1 MISAVTALPAP
12 ESGGAPVASLPAT
25 PRLRDDLL
33 ISRQERPDGTYFV
46 VKDPETRRFFRL
58 REVEHAIA
66 RQFDGATPLESVRQR
81 VASELGAELEPEML
95 ERFVAQLRSQGLL
108 APENGAGPSARPKR
122 AGKFFGGNALWFR
135 VKAFDPDRLFN
146 WLHPRITILFTP
158 AFVTLAITII
168 LTGIAIVLSN
178 RAELGPD
185 LRRLWSAHGLVLV
198 WSAIFVVTILH
209 EFAHGLTCKH
219 FGGEVHELGF
229 LLIYGGPA
237 FYCNVS
243 DSWLF
248 PEKSR
253 RLWVMA
259 AGGFFELFVW
269 GVAAIIWRIAEPGT
283 WLGSA
288 ALVVVLTSAVR
299 QFFNLNPLIKLDGY
313 YLLSDWL
320 EVPNLRGRA
329 FRYLKVGIN
338 RVLGFAPPAT
348 EQPTARERW
357 IFATYGMVAAVFSY
371 WLLSRFALY
380 LAGTLTYHYQGW
392 GFVAFAGIAN
402 LAIGNPLKKLFPGK
416 VWRRVGWPRWVKT
429 LAVLAVLVVTLA
441 LVRIDL
447 TASGQLK
454 ILPVQNADLH
464 APVDGMIDQVYVDE
478 GAHVAAGDT
487 IVRLAARDDA
497 AQLATIEAA
506 IEAKQA
512 SLQLLRA
519 GPQGKEIEVARLA
532 LSDAEQR
539 LHYATMDLERLQTL
553 AASDAA
559 SRSELERAQQRVSG
573 VTNERDQARAR
584 LDLLRVG
591 TRPESLATV
600 EHEIASAEAQRER
613 LRDRLAHLAVTAPHA
628 GVVTTPRLK
637 ERTGEYV
644 RAGDLIA
651 KVYGVQTLRA
661 EIAVPEQEIG
671 DVRVGQRG
679 SLRLRAFPEHAFD
692 GRVTEIA
699 PAAELTPDGQRIVR
713 VIIEI
718 PNDSGLIKPEMS
730 GYARIYEGKRT
741 ALDVLTRRFRRF
753 LRVEFWSWW

>member
-1 MISAVTALPAP
+1 MAAQ
-12 ESGGAPVASLPAT
+12 
-25 PRLRDDLL
+25 PRLREDLL
-33 ISRQERPDGTYFV
+33 VSRQETGEETVFV
-46 VKDPETRRFFRL
+46 VKDPTTRRFFRL
-58 REVEHAIA
+58 REAEYAVA
-66 RQFDGATPLESVRQR
+66 RFLDGATPLDTVRER
-81 VASELGAELEPEML
+81 IAAELGGEPEPGVL
-95 ERFVAQLRSQGLL
+95 EAFVAQLRSQGLL
-108 APENGAGPSARPKR
+108 ASENEPDRPSPPKR

-135 VKAFDPDRLFN
+135 VKAFDPDRLFT
-146 WLHPRITILFTP
+146 WLHPRITSLFTP
-158 AFVTLAITII
+158 AFVTLAIAVI
-168 LTGIAIVLSN
+168 LTGLAIVLGN

-185 LRRLWSAHGLVLV
+185 LRRLWGAHGLVLV

-259 AGGFFELFVW
+259 AGGLFELFVW
-269 GVAAIIWRIAEPGT
+269 GLAAMVWRIAEPGT
-283 WLGSA
+283 WLGSG
-288 ALVVVLTSAVR
+288 ALVIVLTSGVR
-299 QFFNLNPLIKLDGY
+299 QFFNINPLIKLDGY

-329 FRYLKVGIN
+329 FRYLKRGIG
-338 RVLGFAPPAT
+338 RVFGIAPPTT
-348 EQPTARERW
+348 EQTTARERW
-357 IFATYGMVAAVFSY
+357 IFATYGLVAATFSY
-371 WLLSRFALY
+371 WLLTRFALY
-380 LAGTLTYHYQGW
+380 LAQSLTRRYQGW

-402 LAIGNPLKKLFPGK
+402 LAVGNPLKKLFSDRL
-416 VWRRVGWPRWVKT
+416 WRRLAGPRWVKT
-429 LAVLAVLVVTLA
+429 LTVLAVLLGTLA

-447 TASGQLK
+447 TASGELK
-454 ILPVQNADLH
+454 ILPVENADLH

-487 IVRLAARDDA
+487 IVRLAARDDE

-519 GPQGKEIEVARLA
+519 GPRGTEIEVARLA

-539 LHYATMDLERLQTL
+539 LRYATIELERLQTL
-553 AASDAA
+553 AASEAA
-559 SRSELERAQQRVSG
+559 TRSELEQAQQRVSG

-591 TRPESLATV
+591 TRPESLAAV
-600 EHEIASAEAQRER
+600 EHEIASAEAQRQR

-651 KVYGVQTLRA
+651 KVYGVQALRS

-699 PAAELTPDGQRIVR
+699 PVAELTQDGQRIVR

-741 ALDVLTRRFRRF
+741 ALDILTRRVRRF

>member
-1 MISAVTALPAP
+1 MISAVTALPAT
-12 ESGGAPVASLPAT
+12 ESGGASVASVTAT

-58 REVEHAIA
+58 REAEHSIA
-66 RQFDGATPLESVRQR
+66 RQLDGATPLETVRQR
-81 VASELGAELEPEML
+81 IAAELGGELEPETL

-108 APENGAGPSARPKR
+108 APENGAGPSTRPKR

-135 VKAFDPDRLFN
+135 IKAFDPDRLFN
-146 WLHPRITILFTP
+146 WLHPRIPLLFTP
-158 AFVTLAITII
+158 AFVTLAIAVI
-168 LTGIAIVLSN
+168 LAGIVIMVSN
-178 RAELGPD
+178 SAQLGPD
-185 LRRLWSAHGLVLV
+185 LRRLWGAHGLVLV
-198 WSAIFVVTILH
+198 WSAVFVVTILH

-269 GVAAIIWRIAEPGT
+269 GLAVVIWRIAEPGT
-283 WLGSA
+283 WLGSG
-288 ALVVVLTSAVR
+288 ALVIVLTSAVR

-329 FRYLKVGIN
+329 FGYLKGGVK
-338 RVLGFAPPAT
+338 RALGFTQPAT
-348 EQPTARERW
+348 EEPTARERW
-357 IFATYGMVAAVFSY
+357 IFVIYGVVAAVFSY
-371 WLLSRFALY
+371 WLLTRFALY
-380 LAGTLTYHYQGW
+380 VADSLTRRYQGW
-392 GFVAFAGIAN
+392 GFLAFVALTN
-402 LAIGNPLKKLFPGK
+402 LALGNPLKKLLPGK
-416 VWRRVGWPRWVKT
+416 LWRGGPTPRWVKA
-429 LAVLAVLVVTLA
+429 LVLLVVAVVVLAV
-441 LVRIDL
+441 VRIDL
-447 TASGQLK
+447 TATGELK
-454 ILPVQNADLH
+454 ILPVRNADLH
-464 APVDGMIDQVYVDE
+464 ASIDGLIEQVYVDE
-478 GAHVAAGDT
+478 GSHVAVGDT
-487 IVRLAARDDA
+487 IVRLAARDDE
-497 AQLATIEAA
+497 AQLATVEAA
-506 IEAKQA
+506 IDARRA

-519 GPQGKEIEVARLA
+519 GPRRKEIEVAQLA
-532 LSDAEQR
+532 LGDVDQR
-539 LHYATMDLERLQTL
+539 LRYATTEQERLQALTT
-553 AASDAA
+553 AKVAT
-559 SRSELERAQQRVSG
+559 RTELEQAQERVVGLTNERAQAQ
-573 VTNERDQARAR
+573 AR
-584 LDLLRVG
+584 LDLLRAG
-591 TRPESLATV
+591 TRPESLSAV
-600 EHEIASAEAQRER
+600 EHEIASAEAQARR
-613 LRDRLAHLAVTAPHA
+613 LRDQLTHLAVTAPHA

-644 RAGDLIA
+644 KAGDLIA
-651 KVYGVQTLRA
+651 RVFGMETVRA
-661 EIAVPEQEIG
+661 EIAVPEREIG

-679 SLRLRAFPEHAFD
+679 ALRLRAFPERAFD

-699 PAAELTPDGQRIVR
+699 PAAEQTPAGERIVR
-713 VIIEI
+713 VTIEI
-718 PNDSGLIKPEMS
+718 PNDSGWIKPEMS

-741 ALDVLTRRFRRF
+741 ALEVLTRRFRRF

>member
-1 MISAVTALPAP
+1 MAAQ
-12 ESGGAPVASLPAT
+12 

-33 ISRQERPDGTYFV
+33 VSRQETGEETVFV
-46 VKDPETRRFFRL
+46 VKDPTTRRFFRL
-58 REVEHAIA
+58 REAEYTVA
-66 RQFDGATPLESVRQR
+66 RFLDGATPLETVRER
-81 VASELGAELEPEML
+81 VATELGAEPEPGVLEA
-95 ERFVAQLRSQGLL
+95 FVAQLRGQGLL
-108 APENGAGPSARPKR
+108 ASEDEPGHPSRPKR

-135 VKAFDPDRLFN
+135 VKAFDPDRLFT
-146 WLHPRITILFTP
+146 WLHPRITFLFTP
-158 AFVTLAITII
+158 AYVTLAIAVI
-168 LTGIAIVLSN
+168 LTGLAILLGN

-185 LRRLWSAHGLVLV
+185 LRRLWGAHGLVLV

-269 GVAAIIWRIAEPGT
+269 GLAAMVWRIAEPGT
-283 WLGSA
+283 WLGSG
-288 ALVVVLTSAVR
+288 ALVIVLTSGVR

-329 FRYLKVGIN
+329 FGYLKRGMK
-338 RVLGFAPPAT
+338 RVIGVAAPAT
-348 EQPTARERW
+348 AEPTTRERW
-357 IFATYGMVAAVFSY
+357 IFASYGLVAAVFSY

-402 LAIGNPLKKLFPGK
+402 LAVGNPLKKLFSGRL
-416 VWRRVGWPRWVKT
+416 WRRLAGRRWVPTFPRWVKT
-429 LAVLAVLVVTLA
+429 LAVLAVLLVTLA

-447 TASGQLK
+447 TASGELK
-454 ILPVQNADLH
+454 ILPIQNADLH

-487 IVRLAARDDA
+487 IVRLAARDDE

-519 GPQGKEIEVARLA
+519 GPQGKEVEVARLA
-532 LSDAEQR
+532 LSAAEQR
-539 LHYATMDLERLQTL
+539 LRYATLDLQRLQTL

-559 SRSELERAQQRVSG
+559 SRSELEQAQQRVSG

-679 SLRLRAFPEHAFD
+679 SLRLRAFPERAFD

-699 PAAELTPDGQRIVR
+699 PAAELSPDGQRFVR

-718 PNDSGLIKPEMS
+718 PNDSGMIKPEMS

-753 LRVEFWSWW
+753 LRVEFWSW